1 MNKII
6 LLSSATQLKNHD
18 ECAADDV
25 RNQDVCAFDKNRVAY
40 NESRCYE
47 RLHGDTDKRL
57 LLAANDAELEKAISL
72 IRCLFKSYKDSLMS
86 SKQNQFIR
94 RKVSFYNR

>member
-1 MNKII
+1 MTNVRPTMSVTKM
-6 LLSSATQLKNHD
+6 SAHLTRIVLHITR
-18 ECAADDV
+18 ADATSDYM
-25 RNQDVCAFDKNRVAY
+25 AIPK
-40 NESRCYE
+40 
-47 RLHGDTDKRL
+47 DKRL

-72 IRCLFKSYKDSLMS
+72 IRCLFKTYKDSLMS